1 MLTKLTCRFM
11 LTNKVAVFQVKSNSA
26 NERDVLKNVG
36 VFYDLLADAVD
47 QINSVYS
54 KQVRFFRGI

>member
-1 MLTKLTCRFM
+1 M